1 MGTRQNRLSEGVLTC
16 TNNLCFE
23 QKYENYKKKS
33 TENCHF
39 YSGEILQFILYLE
52 KLSIQFA
59 LLQTLSIS
67 DTDRCQ
73 GKFYDIDW
81 V

>member
-1 MGTRQNRLSEGVLTC
+1 M
-16 TNNLCFE
+16 
-23 QKYENYKKKS
+23 KIIKKKI

-39 YSGEILQFILYLE
+39 YSGEISQFILYLE

-59 LLQTLSIS
+59 LLQTLSIF
-67 DTDRCQ
+67 DTDRCH
-73 GKFYDIDW
+73 GNFYDIDW